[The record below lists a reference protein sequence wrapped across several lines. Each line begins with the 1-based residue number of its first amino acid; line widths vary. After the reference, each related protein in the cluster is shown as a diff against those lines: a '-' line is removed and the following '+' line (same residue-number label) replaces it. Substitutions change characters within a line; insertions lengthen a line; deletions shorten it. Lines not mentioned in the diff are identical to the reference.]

1 MRHSLAQSDTMVRA
15 FVEQQG
21 SLRALLMRRL
31 GDREE
36 VLDVLQ
42 DAFVKA
48 VSSSQTNGHIANPE
62 AYLKRMVINLAIDRR
77 REKGRSGKV
86 FERGD
91 TIDADRNPCAT
102 NGLTPERL
110 AQDRQRLR
118 MMQDVLD
125 TLPEACRTA
134 FLLSRC
140 DGLTYD
146 EIAGHLGV
154 SRNMVKKHLVRALKE
169 LRAAMPP
176 LK

>member
-42 DAFVKA
+42 DAFVKT
-48 VSSSQTNGHIANPE
+48 VSSSQSKGHIADPE
-62 AYLKRMVINLAIDRR
+62 AYLRRMVINLAIDRR
-77 REKGRSGKV
+77 REKDRSSKV
-86 FERGD
+86 FEGGETVD
-91 TIDADRNPCAT
+91 TDRNLCAT
-102 NGLTPERL
+102 DGLTPERV

-118 MMQDVLD
+118 KMQDVLN

-146 EIAGHLGV
+146 EIARHLGV
-154 SRNMVKKHLVRALKE
+154 SRNMVKKNLVRALKE